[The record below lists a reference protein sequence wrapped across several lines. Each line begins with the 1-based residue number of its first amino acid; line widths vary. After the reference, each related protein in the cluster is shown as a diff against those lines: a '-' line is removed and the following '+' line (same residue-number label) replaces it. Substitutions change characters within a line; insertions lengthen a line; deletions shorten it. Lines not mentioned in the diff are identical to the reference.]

1 MRAPWDFFKGGR
13 EETEMPKS
21 QVIPTVA
28 EPKKGVEFIAVSYRR
43 LVSRPGYENEAI
55 EVTATVRPGETLDD
69 VVLGCQ
75 AEVNARLGQ
84 ARSLDEFERQVG
96 ELQFKQRQVERDIDE
111 LNRRREAALKILI
124 GHGVEVSDLQLPF

>member
-28 EPKKGVEFIAVSYRR
+28 EPKRGVEFVAVSYRR

-55 EVTATVRPGETLDD
+55 ELTATVRPGETLDD
-69 VVLGCQ
+69 VLLGCQ
-75 AEVNARLGQ
+75 AEVNARLGIASSIEKSQ
-84 ARSLDEFERQVG
+84 TELHNVEFAKRGAER
-96 ELQFKQRQVERDIDE
+96 ELDE
-111 LNRRREAALKILI
+111 LNRRREKAMKILTD
-124 GHGVEVSDLQLPF
+124 HGVEVADLQIPF

>member
-69 VVLGCQ
+69 VLLGCQ
-75 AEVNARLGQ
+75 AEVNARLGYRES
-84 ARSLDEFERQVG
+84 ARRVRSGRSASFSSSSGRSSVTWTNSTAAE
-96 ELQFKQRQVERDIDE
+96 K
-111 LNRRREAALKILI
+111 RRSRY
-124 GHGVEVSDLQLPF
+124 